1 MDEFLKSY
9 NKKYYLILLLKNL
22 ICLFFNFFV
31 VVIFDDRDF
40 VNHIL
45 DAFFADGGFKLQ
57 SLALAKLNIIL
68 TQRNRLVVDNFPNQ

>member
-45 DAFFADGGFKLQ
+45 DAFFADEFF
-57 SLALAKLNIIL
+57 
-68 TQRNRLVVDNFPNQ
+68 DNFLK